1 MRLAVSESPYSCG
14 TPVGPLRFTVAPSS
28 KDWLLRPYITVICL
42 LWQEV
47 NGCYGLDPCVTIICL
62 CSIAESDSTLGG
74 RLITLPC
81 GLCEGCLP
89 KVRVL
94 LHHS

>member
-1 MRLAVSESPYSCG
+1 MCPS
-14 TPVGPLRFTVAPSS
+14 RFTVAPSS
-28 KDWLLRPYITVICL
+28 KDWLCDLILPSYAVVWR
-42 LWQEV
+42 EV

-62 CSIAESDSTLGG
+62 CSIAESDSILGG

-89 KVRVL
+89 KIRVL